1 MIGKTLN
8 HKDSNTTA
16 IYARLNLDPVRH
28 AMENATNA
36 LLATNETADPPVAP
50 DEQMVAKNVVKFRHR
65 KTVES

>member
-1 MIGKTLN
+1 
-8 HKDSNTTA
+8 
-16 IYARLNLDPVRH
+16 
-28 AMENATNA
+28 MENATNA